1 MIIAVVLDMALYSLA
16 FVGSGDSEV
25 MLRSDITVCCIL
37 SSVQFDRL
45 PHNFTELT
53 LLSCAHLI
61 MPLMCAWD
69 RRSRPAGVRPVTAV
83 EHTVCCMSIPSICR
97 LQPCSLSARE
107 QSEGEYPFVLI
118 LEGIVNLFSRLRK
131 LSCAYSSA
139 FVVGADV
146 GADVFRV

>member
-16 FVGSGDSEV
+16 FMSSGDSEV

-37 SSVQFDRL
+37 SSIVQLDRL
-45 PHNFTELT
+45 PHNFTELI

-61 MPLMCAWD
+61 LPLMCAWD
-69 RRSRPAGVRPVTAV
+69 RRSRRAGVRPVTAV
-83 EHTVCCMSIPSICR
+83 EHTVSIPSICR

-118 LEGIVNLFSRLRK
+118 LEGIVNLFTRLRK
-131 LSCAYSSA
+131 LSCAYIPLPSSLEQM
-139 FVVGADV
+139 
-146 GADVFRV
+146 